1 MNIVFTALTLIS
13 LVLMTFTS
21 PSAALP
27 TMIEGVRNAILL
39 TLKLTAIYAVWLSV
53 LKMMEATGLDK
64 KLSRGL
70 RPVIKRLFKGESEE
84 SYNYISVNLASN
96 MLGMG
101 GATTPAGINAM
112 ASMCKEEGKASDNM
126 LLLLVIN
133 ATSIQI
139 FPATVIAL
147 RAAANSSNAASVFL
161 PTLIATTVATLI
173 GVILCKLFSHKSS
186 TEDKRILSSAS
197 SCTATVATATPVT
210 TIQPAV
216 PVNPTCGKSLH
227 KPHHAAKK
235 AKAAENKKAVKA
247 SKAVRT

>member
-112 ASMCKEEGKASDNM
+112 ASMCKEEDKASDNM

-186 TEDKRILSSAS
+186 SEDKRVLSSAS
-197 SCTATVATATPVT
+197 SCAATVATATPVT

-216 PVNPTCGKSLH
+216 PVNPACGKTLH
-227 KPHHAAKK
+227 KPHRAAKK
-235 AKAAENKKAVKA
+235 ARAAENKKAVKT